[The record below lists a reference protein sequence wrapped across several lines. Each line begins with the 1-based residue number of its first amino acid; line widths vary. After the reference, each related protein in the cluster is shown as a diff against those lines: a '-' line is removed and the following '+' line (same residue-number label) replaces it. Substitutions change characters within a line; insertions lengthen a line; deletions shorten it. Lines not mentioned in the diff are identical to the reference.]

1 MRRAARLADPIK
13 KARARSTFPSPAG
26 EISVYPGDI
35 ILADHDGVIAIP
47 IKDAPTVLEAARV
60 YHEKDEAKVAATK
73 AGKAD
78 RGWVKKLLEKK
89 EVEVIDDPCVSG

>member
-1 MRRAARLADPIK
+1 MPKKTPTAQENNVAAITTVGLIP
-13 KARARSTFPSPAG
+13 
-26 EISVYPGDI
+26 
-35 ILADHDGVIAIP
+35 GVIAIP

-89 EVEVIDDPCVSG
+89 EVEVIDDLCVSG